1 MQLQVREAH
10 EWKRVV
16 YASDT
21 VDIHA
26 DEHVCEPNMNA
37 DRFLKL
43 SSEVIALCAL
53 HTSLEWLCELLKPR
67 GELAQR
73 ARALS
78 LEWTSP
84 TIPLYRAS
92 RACMF
97 ILRTDARLRFSCIYF
112 GGIRKLKVF
121 TSSPTSVSVEGEAA
135 HRRNAIAYVKGLA
148 ETLAEYLRPESL
160 EYIFYSLSILVAR
173 LTCARLLDGTPSPE
187 KIKGHA
193 EADLRRRA
201 HDIYADTMILRQI
214 MCSVLHTS
222 QRMIWLNASICICRA
237 LSFPRSCL
245 PAEWAGT
252 RDAVEAGASLL
263 GVDLAGRIK
272 ALLSKKS

>member
-1 MQLQVREAH
+1 MLTTDPVFLTELSPERESSRDYDLETLNEAIVEFEMQLQVREAH

-148 ETLAEYLRPESL
+148 ETLDEYLRPESL
-160 EYIFYSLSILVAR
+160 EYIFFSLSILVAR
-173 LTCARLLDGTPSPE
+173 LTCARLLTGPISRKDKRTWKPTFVG
-187 KIKGHA
+187 
-193 EADLRRRA
+193 
-201 HDIYADTMILRQI
+201 
-214 MCSVLHTS
+214 
-222 QRMIWLNASICICRA
+222 
-237 LSFPRSCL
+237 
-245 PAEWAGT
+245 
-252 RDAVEAGASLL
+252 
-263 GVDLAGRIK
+263 GRTIST
-272 ALLSKKS
+272 LTQ